1 MNSIMRKSHPIR
13 LKASLAE
20 RQVDR
25 LRLVVLGVA
34 LLIAP
39 WAWVGEATNPR
50 LALLLLAIGW
60 VYGLVLVFGVPPR
73 PGLLRSHITT
83 AVDGLLSLG
92 WIAATGGVY
101 SPAYALLFI
110 IAFATAVR
118 YPPRV
123 TWWTTGLLAV
133 GYLGMLALR
142 GQLVPHLYASFIR
155 VAVFL
160 TGMYLGLEISRVTLR
175 QTLERVALEH
185 QRAVQET
192 RARLIALLQSS
203 QDAIIGL
210 DPTGLI
216 THWNPG
222 AEHIT
227 GYAEPEAVGRPITF
241 LLEAHPARRLG
252 NFLARA
258 VKGGASE
265 PLEED
270 FRTREGLVRTLSLTA
285 APVRD
290 EEGRLVALSVIA
302 RDVTVRN
309 QAERELRESQ
319 RLLEE
324 SQRQA
329 HLGSF
334 EWSAAQDRSLWS
346 AELYRL
352 VGVDPRTSA
361 PGLEA
366 FLEHL
371 HPEDRGRLRAE
382 VLRLLREGGT
392 FDLECRVL
400 RAGGAPRWLRL
411 RGEAEGPPAAPLV
424 LRGTAQ
430 DITELRAALEARM
443 RLAEEHAARM
453 AAEEAL
459 HVRDDFITV
468 AAHELKTPLTSL
480 KLHLQAALKAV
491 SGDSQEARASR
502 SRLERAV
509 RQATRLDQ
517 LVESLLDVSRVARGR
532 LDLVPRP
539 TDLAEHVRASA
550 ERFAESAAR
559 AGCELHLSA
568 DVPVVGE
575 WDPLRIDQLIDN
587 LLSNA
592 IKYGAGRPVEVT
604 VSQVHGV
611 ARLRVRDHGISIRPE
626 DRARIFERF
635 ERAVSSR
642 HFGGLGLGLWVV
654 REVASAMGGR
664 ATVRSTPGE
673 GSTFIVSLPLHP
685 EYTAAEDG
693 SSRPPVSGL
702 PA

>member
-1 MNSIMRKSHPIR
+1 MRKSHHIR
-13 LKASLAE
+13 LKAALAE

-25 LRLVVLGVA
+25 LRLVVLGVG

-39 WAWVGEATNPR
+39 WAWVGEATSPR
-50 LALLLLAIGW
+50 LALLMLAIGW
-60 VYGLVLVFGVPPR
+60 VYALVLFFGVPRR
-73 PGLLRSHITT
+73 PGLLRSHVTT

-123 TWWTTGLLAV
+123 AWWTSGLLAV

-142 GQLVPHLYASFIR
+142 GQLVPHLYASLIR

-175 QTLERVALEH
+175 QTEERVALEH
-185 QRAVQET
+185 QRAAQET

-227 GYAEPEAVGRPITF
+227 GYAEREAVGRPVTF
-241 LLEAHPARRLG
+241 LLEAHPARRLRD
-252 NFLARA
+252 FLALA
-258 VKGGASE
+258 VEGAASE

-290 EEGRLVALSVIA
+290 EEGRVVALSVIA

-309 QAERELRESQ
+309 QAQRELLESQ
-319 RLLEE
+319 HLLEE

-334 EWSAAQDRSLWS
+334 EWSAAEDRSRWS

-352 VGVDPRTSA
+352 VGVDPGTSA

-371 HPEDRGRLRAE
+371 HPEDQGLVRDEVQRLR
-382 VLRLLREGGT
+382 REGGT

-400 RAGGAPRWLRL
+400 RADGQPRWLRL
-411 RGEAEGPPAAPLV
+411 RGEVRGDGTSAAPVV

-430 DITELRAALEARM
+430 DITELRAALETRL
-443 RLAEEHAARM
+443 RLAEAQAART

-459 HVRDDFITV
+459 RVRDDFITV

-491 SGDSQEARASR
+491 SGDSQEARASCA
-502 SRLERAV
+502 RLERAV
-509 RQATRLDQ
+509 RQAARLEQ
-517 LVESLLDVSRVARGR
+517 LVESLLDVARVARGR
-532 LDLVPRP
+532 LDLEPRP
-539 TDLAEHVRASA
+539 TDLAERVRASA
-550 ERFAESAAR
+550 ERFAESAVRAR
-559 AGCELHLSA
+559 SELHLSA

-592 IKYGAGRPVEVT
+592 IKYGAGRPVEVS
-604 VSQVHGV
+604 VSEAHGV

-664 ATVRSTPGE
+664 VTVQSTPGE

-685 EYTAAEDG
+685 EYTAAGDG
-693 SSRPPVSGL
+693 RSLPPASVL

>member
-1 MNSIMRKSHPIR
+1 MIFIMRKSHHIR
-13 LKASLAE
+13 LMASLAE

-25 LRLVVLGVA
+25 LRLVVLCVA
-34 LLIAP
+34 IPIAP

-50 LALLLLAIGW
+50 LAVVLLAIGW
-60 VYGLVLVFGVPPR
+60 VYALVLFGVPPR
-73 PGLLRSHITT
+73 YGLLRSHVTT

-133 GYLGMLALR
+133 GYLGMLALL
-142 GQLVPHLYASFIR
+142 GQLVPHLYASLIR

-160 TGMYLGLEISRVTLR
+160 TGMYLGMEISRVTLR
-175 QTLERVALEH
+175 QV
-185 QRAVQET
+185 V
-192 RARLIALLQSS
+192 
-203 QDAIIGL
+203 
-210 DPTGLI
+210 
-216 THWNPG
+216 
-222 AEHIT
+222 
-227 GYAEPEAVGRPITF
+227 
-241 LLEAHPARRLG
+241 
-252 NFLARA
+252 
-258 VKGGASE
+258 
-265 PLEED
+265 
-270 FRTREGLVRTLSLTA
+270 
-285 APVRD
+285 
-290 EEGRLVALSVIA
+290 
-302 RDVTVRN
+302 
-309 QAERELRESQ
+309 ERELLESK

-334 EWSAAQDRSLWS
+334 EWRASEDRSLWS

-352 VGVDPRTSA
+352 MGVDPRTSA

-371 HPEDRGRLRAE
+371 HPEDRGPLLDE
-382 VLRLLREGGT
+382 LQRLLRGGGS
-392 FDLECRVL
+392 FDFECRVL
-400 RAGGAPRWLRL
+400 PADGEPRWLRL
-411 RGEAEGPPAAPLV
+411 RGETEGDGSRAAPFV

-443 RLAEEHAARM
+443 RLAEAQAART

-480 KLHLQAALKAV
+480 KLQIQAALKTV
-491 SGDSQEARASR
+491 PGDSQEARALR

-517 LVESLLDVSRVARGR
+517 LVENLLDVSRVARGR
-532 LDLVPRP
+532 LDLDPRP

-559 AGCELHLSA
+559 AGSELHLSA

-575 WDPLRIDQLIDN
+575 WDPLRLDQLIDN

-604 VSQVHGV
+604 VSEEHGV
-611 ARLRVRDHGISIRPE
+611 ARLTVRDHGISIRPE
-626 DRARIFERF
+626 DRVRIFERF

-664 ATVRSTPGE
+664 ATVQSTPGE

-685 EYTAAEDG
+685 EYTAAGDG
-693 SSRPPVSGL
+693 RSRPPASGL
-702 PA
+702 PV

>member
-1 MNSIMRKSHPIR
+1 MISIMRKSHPIR
-13 LKASLAE
+13 LKATLAE

-25 LRLVVLGVA
+25 LRLVILCVA
-34 LLIAP
+34 LLVAP
-39 WAWVGEATNPR
+39 WAWVGEATSPR

-60 VYGLVLVFGVPPR
+60 VYGLVLFFGVPPKPG
-73 PGLLRSHITT
+73 PGLLRSHVTT
-83 AVDGLLSLG
+83 AVDGLLSIG
-92 WIAATGGVY
+92 WIAATGGIY

-142 GQLVPHLYASFIR
+142 GQLVPHLYASLIR

-175 QTLERVALEH
+175 QTVERVALEH
-185 QRAVQET
+185 QRAVQQT
-192 RARLIALLQSS
+192 RARLIALLESS
-203 QDAIIGL
+203 PDAIIGL
-210 DPTGLI
+210 EPTGLI

-227 GYAEPEAVGRPITF
+227 GYTEREAVGRPITF
-241 LLEAHPARRLG
+241 LFEAHPARRLRD
-252 NFLARA
+252 FLAQA
-258 VKGGASE
+258 VEGGASE

-270 FRTREGLVRTLSLTA
+270 FRTREGLVHTLSLTA

-290 EEGRLVALSVIA
+290 EEGRVVALAVIA

-309 QAERELRESQ
+309 QAERELRE
-319 RLLEE
+319 
-324 SQRQA
+324 
-329 HLGSF
+329 
-334 EWSAAQDRSLWS
+334 RS
-346 AELYRL
+346 
-352 VGVDPRTSA
+352 
-361 PGLEA
+361 
-366 FLEHL
+366 
-371 HPEDRGRLRAE
+371 
-382 VLRLLREGGT
+382 
-392 FDLECRVL
+392 
-400 RAGGAPRWLRL
+400 
-411 RGEAEGPPAAPLV
+411 
-424 LRGTAQ
+424 
-430 DITELRAALEARM
+430 M
-443 RLAEEHAARM
+443 RLAEEHAARR

-459 HVRDDFITV
+459 HMRDDFITV

-517 LVESLLDVSRVARGR
+517 LVESLLDVSRVAQGR
-532 LDLVPRP
+532 LDLDPRP
-539 TDLAEHVRASA
+539 TDLAERVRASA

-559 AGCELHLSA
+559 AGSELHVSA
-568 DVPVVGE
+568 EASVVGD
-575 WDPLRIDQLIDN
+575 WDPLRVDQLIDH

-592 IKYGAGRPVEVT
+592 LKYGAGRPVEVT
-604 VSQVHGV
+604 VSQAQGV

-626 DRARIFERF
+626 DRTRIFERF

-664 ATVRSTPGE
+664 ATVQSTPGE

-685 EYTAAEDG
+685 EYTTTGDG
-693 SSRPPVSGL
+693 HSRPPASGP